1 MASARAPRNHSA
13 VYRRRLELH
22 PNRTAREAT
31 GHGTRQ
37 RPITRTPAGGRRS
50 AEVATRNRTL
60 DAVSRMRRDGRSF
73 TSAVREAGTTP
84 DAVRRYAGS
93 ALERQSSRW
102 VAKPGDRLLRR
113 QFTSIVGAHGEP
125 AEALVETRSSR
136 QASEI
141 GRHNADIS
149 TFMSASVSPKA
160 KREARSRLSHRHGKR
175 AGLRAVLDDGTAVDD
190 PRFYGDPDGLQHL
203 AVETDLSDIDY
214 GSDPPTRF
222 SG

>member
-1 MASARAPRNHSA
+1 
-13 VYRRRLELH
+13 
-22 PNRTAREAT
+22 
-31 GHGTRQ
+31 
-37 RPITRTPAGGRRS
+37 
-50 AEVATRNRTL
+50 
-60 DAVSRMRRDGRSF
+60 
-73 TSAVREAGTTP
+73 
-84 DAVRRYAGS
+84 
-93 ALERQSSRW
+93 